1 MNYLLDTNICIYLI
15 KTKPPAVL
23 QHFKTLAPTQVC
35 ISSITVFEL
44 LFGVENSQSPQR
56 NREALDMFLKPMNII
71 DFTAD
76 DAKHAARIRAEL
88 KKQGTPI
95 GAYDLQIA
103 AIALNHNFTLVT
115 NNTAE
120 FVRVTGLVLE
130 NWV

>member
-23 QHFKTLAPTQVC
+23 QHFKTLAPTQVF

-56 NREALDMFLKPMNII
+56 NREALDMFLKPMNIV